1 MSHEKFQSC
10 ISACYDCATKCD
22 HCAVACLS
30 EENVKEMT
38 RCIELDLY
46 CAEICRLAASFMAKG
61 EMFAKRVCSLCAEIC
76 EECGKE
82 CNMHHH
88 QHCKECAEAC
98 FNCAE
103 ECRKMAA

>member
-76 EECGKE
+76 EEW
-82 CNMHHH
+82 
-88 QHCKECAEAC
+88 CKV
-98 FNCAE
+98 
-103 ECRKMAA
+103 M